1 MSNEPFSI
9 DGLVNKMKNETPAP
23 KSNHEDSP
31 RRRGGERQRMERQ
44 EPRSVGRPKNKRSL
58 INKIAK
64 TSYFDDGTHQRIK
77 QVQVFSKVEVKDLIL
92 ASVIDFLDRNCDEA
106 GRLSPVAERRIESII
121 DKVYEEY
128 GEYVD

>member
-1 MSNEPFSI
+1 MGNESFTI
-9 DGLVNKMKNETPAP
+9 DGLVNKMKNETPAT
-23 KSNHEDSP
+23 KSNHEDAS
-31 RRRGGERQRMERQ
+31 RRRGGSGLRTERQ
-44 EPRSVGRPKNKRSL
+44 EPRSVGRPRNKRIL

-77 QVQVFSKVEVKDLIL
+77 QIQVFSKVEVKDLIL
-92 ASVIDFLDRNCDEA
+92 AAVIDFLDRNCDES
-106 GRLSPVAERRIESII
+106 GRLSSVAERKIESII